1 MNKNLTLSF
10 RTVDELVKKGV
21 SDDALVTY
29 IALKS
34 LYNTNMEEILI
45 SYDSIN
51 YQLYKDIIKND
62 GHSSQK
68 KAIYLNSIKELQSV
82 NKVSIIKEFADGVLL
97 DMDGLFCTDE
107 ETIEVND
114 ANPFDVNVKG
124 EEKVK
129 NYYFTIDIEQVQNV
143 LRQMNNKKKIFRYL
157 FMYLGLKAKNND
169 LLYFMC
175 TREELVNITKIDI
188 RSIDKYNKVLSENNI
203 IYVKK
208 NVDYKWS
215 DTKNTVSNGYGLY
228 KDKNEIDSSYGKYI
242 KERVDNGKI
251 ILSKSYTKDY
261 KENIKQQ
268 HEDVVKH
275 EDNVAKKSFGRRASK
290 MIDDA
295 GSVPKST
302 EQSVNKFTGSN
313 NVPKDTVV
321 QDKWWI
327 AIIKNKDNDIETRRN
342 LACKFNCM
350 ELLEDE
356 IPMVKKQKHEM
367 LTFD

>member
-10 RTVDELVKKGV
+10 RTVDELIKKGI
-21 SDDALVTY
+21 SDDALITY

-34 LYNTNMEEILI
+34 LYNTNMEEMVI

-62 GHSSQK
+62 KNSSKK
-68 KAIYLNSIKELQSV
+68 KAIYLNSIKELQSA
-82 NKVSIIKEFADGVLL
+82 NKVSIIKEFANGVLL
-97 DMDGLFCTDE
+97 DMNGLFCTDE
-107 ETIEVND
+107 ETIESND
-114 ANPFDVNVKG
+114 ANPFDSNVKG

-129 NYYFTIDIEQVQNV
+129 NYYFTIDIEQVRNV
-143 LRQMNNKKKIFRYL
+143 LRQMNNKKKVFRYL

-175 TREELVNITKIDI
+175 TREELANITKIDI
-188 RSIDKYNKVLSENNI
+188 RSIDTYNNVLSENNI

-228 KDKNEIDSSYGKYI
+228 KDKNEIDSSYGKFI

-251 ILSKSYTKDY
+251 ILSKSYANKGKDTKDY

-290 MIDDA
+290 LDDTPVQ
-295 GSVPKST
+295 GKV
-302 EQSVNKFTGSN
+302 
-313 NVPKDTVV
+313 KDE
-321 QDKWWI
+321 WWI
-327 AIIKNKDNDIETRRN
+327 SIIKNKDIDIEMRRN